1 MYASNDYASYQQGH
15 RFNPNAPA
23 FAYGAGYGAD
33 GASYH
38 PQQQQGAPA
47 DFTPYPMSAAA
58 LAEQQQQHHAH
69 AGAGTAEHQTSFG
82 SASNNTSF
90 SGPSTPAMSGSNPSN
105 TKQSRRRHNPYA
117 SSNASTS
124 EPSTPVV
131 GPAVASA
138 RVPAADGSFFSA
150 HSSANT
156 SSVQSPVYAQDV
168 ATGYTDAAN
177 NHPIAFTINEQFAQ
191 ARGTLAQAACTPRG
205 RHMLVGA
212 LRQQHT
218 DKIQAIFEELA
229 PNVGAVVMD
238 AQGGHVV
245 RTMIEFLNEAQVAAL
260 VDFLTPELVLTIA
273 TSSQNTRRV
282 LQTLFE
288 RHRTP
293 ALQPVV
299 DVIATHAI
307 ALATTQQGCIAVMR
321 CMEHSPDL
329 HKAQVLQ
336 ALQPQLAALTMD
348 PYGNYVVQAVLQ
360 YFPNDVACE
369 VLEKAFAGHWVAL
382 SCNKFASNVMEK
394 FIQASPPMTRKT
406 ILDEL
411 VHTPDALNTLMQ
423 DGFGN
428 FVLQQIIDTCTTGTE
443 YRKMS
448 EKIRPMLAVSPFGHK
463 IEAKL
468 KSKRFGPPYEST
480 GATAGPNARESA
492 NNANRQAGNNAGGR
506 KNEGRRGKAKQ
517 PTDGSITGAD
527 SHKDTA
533 SSRSG
538 SNRSVS
544 DNGSANVVTAQA

>member
-1 MYASNDYASYQQGH
+1 MYAANDYAAYSQQGH

-23 FAYGAGYGAD
+23 FAYGGAGYGAD
-33 GASYH
+33 SGF
-38 PQQQQGAPA
+38 PQHQQPA

-58 LAEQQQQHHAH
+58 LAEQQQHPAQHAP
-69 AGAGTAEHQTSFG
+69 GSNEHQTSFG

-90 SGPSTPAMSGSNPSN
+90 SGPSTPAMGGGVPNA
-105 TKQSRRRHNPYA
+105 KQSRRRHNPYA

-150 HSSANT
+150 HSSTNT
-156 SSVQSPVYAQDV
+156 SSVQSPVYAHDV
-168 ATGYTDAAN
+168 PAGYSDAAS
-177 NHPIAFTINEQFAQ
+177 NHPIAYTINEQFAQ
-191 ARGTLAQAACTPRG
+191 ARGSLAAAACTPRG

-293 ALQPVV
+293 VLQPVV

-307 ALATTQQGCIAVMR
+307 ALSTTQQGCIAVMR

-360 YFPNDVACE
+360 YFPCDVACE

-411 VHTPDALNTLMQ
+411 VFTAEALGTLMQ

-443 YRKMS
+443 YRKMA
-448 EKIRPMLAVSPFGHK
+448 EKVRPLLAVSPFGHK

-468 KSKRFGPPYEST
+468 KSKRFGPPYES
-480 GATAGPNARESA
+480 GSASATARESA
-492 NNANRQAGNNAGGR
+492 NNANRAANSSNR
-506 KNEGRRGKAKQ
+506 KNEGRRGKNKQ
-517 PTDGSITGAD
+517 PTDGSITGD
-527 SHKDTA
+527 SQKDA
-533 SSRSG
+533 PSSRSV

-544 DNGSANVVTAQA
+544 DSGSSQNVVSAQA

>member
-1 MYASNDYASYQQGH
+1 MYAQNSNDYAAYQQHQQQQG
-15 RFNPNAPA
+15 FNPNAPA
-23 FAYGAGYGAD
+23 FNYGSYG
-33 GASYH
+33 G
-38 PQQQQGAPA
+38 QQQQQAA
-47 DFTPYPMSAAA
+47 EFTPYPMNAAA
-58 LAEQQQQHHAH
+58 LADQHNVHVASNHAS
-69 AGAGTAEHQTSFG
+69 AEHQTSFG
-82 SASNNTSF
+82 SAASNNTSF
-90 SGPSTPAMSGSNPSN
+90 SGPSTPALLGGS
-105 TKQSRRRHNPYA
+105 TKSSRRRHNPYA

-131 GPAVASA
+131 GPAVATA
-138 RVPAADGSFFSA
+138 RVPAADGSFFST

-168 ATGYTDAAN
+168 ATGYTDAAS
-177 NHPIAFTINEQFAQ
+177 NHPIAYSINEQFAQ
-191 ARGTLAQAACTPRG
+191 ARGTLAAAACTPRG

-229 PNVGAVVMD
+229 PHVGNIVMD
-238 AQGGHVV
+238 AQGGHVI
-245 RTMIEFLNEAQVAAL
+245 RTMVEFLNEQQVAGL
-260 VDFLTPELVLTIA
+260 VEFLTPELVLTIA

-307 ALATTQQGCIAVMR
+307 ALSTTQQGCIAVMR

-369 VLEKAFAGHWVAL
+369 VLEKAFAGHWIAL

-411 VHTPDALNTLMQ
+411 VHTAEALGTLMQ

-448 EKIRPMLAVSPFGHK
+448 EKIRPLLTVSPFGHK

-480 GATAGPNARESA
+480 SGSPTAATNARESA
-492 NNANRQAGNNAGGR
+492 NNANRQAGNGTR
-506 KNEGRRGKAKQ
+506 KNERRGGKSKPA
-517 PTDGSITGAD
+517 TDGSIVAGEQNQPQ
-527 SHKDTA
+527 
-533 SSRSG
+533 SRSV
-538 SNRSVS
+538 SNRSS
-544 DNGSANVVTAQA
+544 SEGGASSHNVVVA